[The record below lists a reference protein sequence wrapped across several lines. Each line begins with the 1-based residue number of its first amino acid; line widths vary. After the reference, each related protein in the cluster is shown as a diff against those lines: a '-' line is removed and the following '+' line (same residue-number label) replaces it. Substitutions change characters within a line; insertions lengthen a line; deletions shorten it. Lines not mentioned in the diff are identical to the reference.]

1 MSWPEEVRWVY
12 VLCHPE
18 KEKARFERLVP
29 HLLMRGIPK
38 DRLRFCAPTWGDSL
52 ENNLIF
58 KVYDPYLQR
67 GDLPPFSFKSAR
79 LSKGELSLILNFY
92 AAISSAA
99 KELSGNEV
107 AIFLEADVYLRQ
119 DFTSR
124 LAMILEEANKRSAAK
139 PWSYISLGDGVSTR
153 PPGCAKS
160 MYGPARVY
168 DPPHQWVFRCTDSM
182 LLSGEFIRGL
192 AKSLIPFN
200 DALDWELNFQ
210 AMLHGATSLWADP
223 PLVEQ
228 GTTRNREDT
237 LLK

>member
-58 KVYDPYLQR
+58 KVYDPFLQR
-67 GDLPPFSFKSAR
+67 GDLPSFSFKSAR

-119 DFTSR
+119 DFVAR
-124 LAMILEEANKRSAAK
+124 LAETLKEAAKHNAK
-139 PWSYISLGDGVSTR
+139 PWGYISLGDGVGTR
-153 PPGCAKS
+153 PPGSNKS
-160 MYGPARVY
+160 MYSPARVY

-210 AMLHGATSLWADP
+210 AMLHSVKSLWADP
-223 PLVEQ
+223 PLIEQ

-237 LLK
+237 VLK